1 MVQATIR
8 EEPSI
13 ASLKYKTE
21 GRLARDSVENWVDG
35 EAGYKVKEWI
45 DWKREADDEFKRTQT
60 CWQDSE
66 ESKMALAGE
75 CSCILRWSLKG
86 ELMIVAEFKVPSTA
100 KEIADFLA
108 KSSAAYKPLD
118 QLPLGR
124 ITHQRKSSLSNSRLF
139 ISPYGLP
146 LPRPP
151 TLPTSTA
158 HSDYVSASSAA
169 TAAKPKRMSIE
180 TKFERSNSAT
190 SSNFT
195 FGSRPSSTPSEVIE
209 VMMGISGTPSRAQR
223 LSAPPMSSVFAPFAG
238 SGSSGSGS
246 TPPST
251 SASSAFGNAK
261 FDLPFKPYL
270 DKTSKASDERA
281 QKEKVE
287 DKRPR
292 VDSTARRE
300 ALGWGRRR
308 NSDGPTKV
316 EATVKTAFGKA
327 GDSVKSMSN
336 AGAAPLGDRTNG
348 VAKMMTRQVYTDA
361 KENSAPQ

>member
-75 CSCILRWSLKG
+75 CSSILPLSFVKG
-86 ELMIVAEFKVPSTA
+86 ELMIIAEFKVPSTA

-124 ITHQRKSSLSNSRLF
+124 IAHRRKSSLSNSRLF

-158 HSDYVSASSAA
+158 HSDYSATSSAA

-238 SGSSGSGS
+238 SGSSGS

-270 DKTSKASDERA
+270 DKTSKANERGE
-281 QKEKVE
+281 KDKVE

-300 ALGWGRRR
+300 ALDWGRRR

-327 GDSVKSMSN
+327 GESVKSRSN
-336 AGAAPLGDRTNG
+336 IGPAVALGERTNG
-348 VAKMMTRQVYTDA
+348 VPKMMARQSWADT